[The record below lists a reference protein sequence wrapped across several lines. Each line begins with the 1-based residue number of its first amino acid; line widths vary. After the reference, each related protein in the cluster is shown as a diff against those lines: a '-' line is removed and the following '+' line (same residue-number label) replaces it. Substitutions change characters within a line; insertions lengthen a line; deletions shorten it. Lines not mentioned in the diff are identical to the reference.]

1 MDRTDYQILNL
12 LQRDS
17 RTTLKCIGD
26 QVGLT
31 APAVSERI
39 RRMEEKGV
47 IKGFSIRVDRNLL
60 DSNMTGFILVA
71 PNPEKYNQF
80 CQFCENTPSIL
91 AHHHVIGV
99 FNAFLRFAVKDTLEL
114 DKLLLIPAGIP
125 PHKALDKLLASIKQ
139 FGDSQTSVE
148 LGAYFEQK
156 DVPLP
161 K

>member
-12 LQRDS
+12 LQQDS
-17 RTTLKCIGD
+17 RTTLKSIGD

-47 IKGFSIRVDRNLL
+47 IKSFRINIDRNQL

-71 PNPEKYNQF
+71 PSPEKYNQF
-80 CQFCENTPSIL
+80 CRFCENTSAII
-91 AHHHVIGV
+91 AHYHVIGV
-99 FNAFLRFAVKDTLEL
+99 FNALLRFAVQDPREL
-114 DKLLLIPAGIP
+114 DKLLA
-125 PHKALDKLLASIKQ
+125 AIKQ
-139 FGDSQTSVE
+139 YGDSQTSVE
-148 LGAYFEQK
+148 LGAYFEEK

>member
-47 IKGFSIRVDRNLL
+47 IKRFSISIDRTLL
-60 DSNMTGFILVA
+60 DCNLTGFILIA
-71 PNPEKYNQF
+71 LFPEKYSQF
-80 CQFCENTPSIL
+80 CKFCEETPAIT
-91 AHHHVIGV
+91 AHHHLVGKL
-99 FNAFLRFAVKDTLEL
+99 NALLRFAVKDTREL
-114 DKLLLIPAGIP
+114 DA
-125 PHKALDKLLASIKQ
+125 LLASIKQ
-139 FGDSQTSVE
+139 YGDSQTSVE

>member
-12 LQRDS
+12 LQADS
-17 RTTLKCIGD
+17 RTTLKTIGD
-26 QVGLT
+26 RVGLT

-47 IKGFSIRVDRNLL
+47 IKSFSVNIDRTLL
-60 DSNMTGFILVA
+60 DSNLTGFILIA
-71 PNPEKYNQF
+71 IFPEKYNPF
-80 CQFCENTPSIL
+80 CKFCEETSSIT
-91 AHHHVIGV
+91 AHHHLVGKL
-99 FNAFLRFAVKDTLEL
+99 NALLRFAVKDTREL
-114 DKLLLIPAGIP
+114 DA
-125 PHKALDKLLASIKQ
+125 LLASIKQ
-139 FGDSQTSVE
+139 YVESQTSVE

>member
-17 RTTLKCIGD
+17 RTTLKSIGD

-47 IKGFSIRVDRNLL
+47 IKGFSISIDRNRL
-60 DSNMTGFILVA
+60 DCNMTGFILVA
-71 PNPEKYNQF
+71 PAPEKYNRF
-80 CQFCENTPSIL
+80 CQFCENTPAIV

-99 FNAFLRFAVKDTLEL
+99 FNALLRFAVADTRQLDTL
-114 DKLLLIPAGIP
+114 
-125 PHKALDKLLASIKQ
+125 LAAIKQ
-139 FGDSQTSVE
+139 YGDSQTSVE

>member
-71 PNPEKYNQF
+71 PSPEK
-80 CQFCENTPSIL
+80 
-91 AHHHVIGV
+91 
-99 FNAFLRFAVKDTLEL
+99 
-114 DKLLLIPAGIP
+114 
-125 PHKALDKLLASIKQ
+125 
-139 FGDSQTSVE
+139 
-148 LGAYFEQK
+148 
-156 DVPLP
+156 
-161 K
+161 

>member
-47 IKGFSIRVDRNLL
+47 IKRFSISIDRTLL
-60 DSNMTGFILVA
+60 DCNLTGFILIA
-71 PNPEKYNQF
+71 LFPEKYSQF
-80 CQFCENTPSIL
+80 CKFCEETPAIT
-91 AHHHVIGV
+91 AHHHLVGKL
-99 FNAFLRFAVKDTLEL
+99 NGLLRFAVKDTHEL
-114 DKLLLIPAGIP
+114 DNLL
-125 PHKALDKLLASIKQ
+125 SNIKQ

-148 LGAYFEQK
+148 LDTYFEYK
-156 DVPLP
+156 DAPLP
-161 K
+161 KV

>member
-47 IKGFSIRVDRNLL
+47 IKRFSISIDRTLL
-60 DSNMTGFILVA
+60 DCNLTGFILIA
-71 PNPEKYNQF
+71 LFPEKYSQF
-80 CQFCENTPSIL
+80 CKFCEETPAIT
-91 AHHHVIGV
+91 AHHHLVGKL
-99 FNAFLRFAVKDTLEL
+99 NGLLRFAVKDTHEL
-114 DKLLLIPAGIP
+114 DNLLS
-125 PHKALDKLLASIKQ
+125 DIKQ

-148 LGAYFEQK
+148 LDAYFEYK
-156 DVPLP
+156 DAPLP
-161 K
+161 RV

>member
-12 LQRDS
+12 LQSDS

-47 IKGFSIRVDRNLL
+47 IKGFGVSIDRNLL

-71 PNPEKYNQF
+71 PAPEKYNQF
-80 CQFCENTPSIL
+80 CQFCESTPAII

-99 FNAFLRFAVKDTLEL
+99 FNALLRFAVRDTREL
-114 DKLLLIPAGIP
+114 DLLLS
-125 PHKALDKLLASIKQ
+125 SIKQ
-139 FGDSQTSVE
+139 YGDSQTSVE
-148 LGAYFEQK
+148 LGAYLEKK

>member
-47 IKGFSIRVDRNLL
+47 IKRFSISIDRTLL
-60 DSNMTGFILVA
+60 DCNLTGFILIA
-71 PNPEKYNQF
+71 LFPEKYSQF
-80 CQFCENTPSIL
+80 CKFCEETPAIT
-91 AHHHVIGV
+91 AHHHLVGKL
-99 FNAFLRFAVKDTLEL
+99 NGLLRFAVKDTHEL
-114 DKLLLIPAGIP
+114 DNLLSNSSFISFKSAFLI
-125 PHKALDKLLASIKQ
+125 
-139 FGDSQTSVE
+139 T
-148 LGAYFEQK
+148 
-156 DVPLP
+156 
-161 K
+161 

>member
-17 RTTLKCIGD
+17 RTTLKNIGD

-47 IKGFSIRVDRNLL
+47 IKGFSINIDRTLL
-60 DSNMTGFILVA
+60 DCNLTGYILVA
-71 PNPEKYNQF
+71 VFPEKYSQF
-80 CQFCENTPSIL
+80 CKFCEDAPAIT
-91 AHHHVIGV
+91 AHHHLVGKL
-99 FNAFLRFAVKDTLEL
+99 NALLRFAVADTRQLDTL
-114 DKLLLIPAGIP
+114 
-125 PHKALDKLLASIKQ
+125 LAAIKQ
-139 FGDSQTSVE
+139 YGDSQTSVE
-148 LGAYFEQK
+148 LGACFERK
-156 DVPLP
+156 DIPLP

>member
-12 LQRDS
+12 LQADS
-17 RTTLKCIGD
+17 RTTLKTIGD
-26 QVGLT
+26 RVGLT

-47 IKGFSIRVDRNLL
+47 IKSFSVNIDRTLL
-60 DSNMTGFILVA
+60 DSSLTGFILVA
-71 PNPEKYNQF
+71 VFPEKYSA
-80 CQFCENTPSIL
+80 FCEFCEHTISIT
-91 AHHHVIGV
+91 AHHHLVGKL
-99 FNAFLRFAVKDTLEL
+99 NALLRFAVKDTREL
-114 DKLLLIPAGIP
+114 DA
-125 PHKALDKLLASIKQ
+125 LLASIKQ
-139 FGDSQTSVE
+139 YGDSQTSVE

>member
-12 LQRDS
+12 LQTDS
-17 RTTLKCIGD
+17 RTTLKHIGD

-71 PNPEKYNQF
+71 PAP
-80 CQFCENTPSIL
+80 
-91 AHHHVIGV
+91 
-99 FNAFLRFAVKDTLEL
+99 EL
-114 DKLLLIPAGIP
+114 D
-125 PHKALDKLLASIKQ
+125 Q
-139 FGDSQTSVE
+139 SVE
-148 LGAYFEQK
+148 KDAKRIIRPGEQVIVSARGLFDGK
-156 DVPLP
+156 VLT
-161 K
+161 

>member
-47 IKGFSIRVDRNLL
+47 IKRFSISIDRTLL
-60 DSNMTGFILVA
+60 DCNLTGFILIA
-71 PNPEKYNQF
+71 LFPEKYSQF
-80 CQFCENTPSIL
+80 CKFCEETPAIT
-91 AHHHVIGV
+91 AHHHLVGKL
-99 FNAFLRFAVKDTLEL
+99 NGLLRFAVKDTHEL
-114 DKLLLIPAGIP
+114 DSLL
-125 PHKALDKLLASIKQ
+125 SNIKQ

-148 LGAYFEQK
+148 LDTYFEYK
-156 DVPLP
+156 DAPLP
-161 K
+161 KV

>member
-47 IKGFSIRVDRNLL
+47 IKSFSINVDRTLL
-60 DSNMTGFILVA
+60 DSNLTGFILIA
-71 PNPEKYNQF
+71 IFPEKYGQF
-80 CQFCENTPSIL
+80 CQFCETTPSII
-91 AHHHVIGV
+91 AHHHLVGKL
-99 FNAFLRFAVKDTLEL
+99 NGLLRFAVKDTHEL
-114 DKLLLIPAGIP
+114 DQLLSI
-125 PHKALDKLLASIKQ
+125 IKQ

>member
-1 MDRTDYQILNL
+1 MDRTDYQILNI

-47 IKGFSIRVDRNLL
+47 IKGFSISVDRTLL
-60 DSNMTGFILVA
+60 DSSLTGFILIA
-71 PNPEKYNQF
+71 LFPEKYSQF
-80 CQFCENTPSIL
+80 CKYCENTPAIT
-91 AHHHVIGV
+91 AHHHLVGKL
-99 FNAFLRFAVKDTLEL
+99 NALLRFAVKDTHQLNEL
-114 DKLLLIPAGIP
+114 LSSL
-125 PHKALDKLLASIKQ
+125 KQ
-139 FGDSQTSVE
+139 YGDSQTSVE
-148 LGAYFEQK
+148 LETCFEYK
-156 DVPLP
+156 DMPLP